1 MTSFIFKW
9 IGFWKKIWISFGKIS
24 NSKLYATQWYSWGKI
39 RWLLQLCEIGVGSY
53 NESSWKSF
61 ESALKPSFKFWVLNL
76 NFKLWHVGNISKTKP
91 DKYLIKSMRGANMT
105 LQKTSEET
113 MPKDLD
119 SNLKFIWIWKKN
131 RFLWSLGFAFGKMFK
146 WKGIFPWSFG
156 YIYTLYKIFI
166 DLVLFLF

>member
-76 NFKLWHVGNISKTKP
+76 NFKLWHVGNISKKLCLINTWSKVWEEQTWHS
-91 DKYLIKSMRGANMT
+91 KNIRGNNAKRFGFKSEIYL
-105 LQKTSEET
+105 
-113 MPKDLD
+113 
-119 SNLKFIWIWKKN
+119 NLKKK
-131 RFLWSLGFAFGKMFK
+131 
-146 WKGIFPWSFG
+146 
-156 YIYTLYKIFI
+156 
-166 DLVLFLF
+166 

>member
-76 NFKLWHVGNISKTKP
+76 NFKLWHVGNISKKLCLINTWSKVWEEQTWHS
-91 DKYLIKSMRGANMT
+91 KNIRGNSAKRFGFKSEIYL
-105 LQKTSEET
+105 
-113 MPKDLD
+113 
-119 SNLKFIWIWKKN
+119 NLKKIYFYEVWILPLEKCSSE
-131 RFLWSLGFAFGKMFK
+131 REFFR
-146 WKGIFPWSFG
+146 WSFG

-166 DLVLFLF
+166 DLVLFLL

>member
-105 LQKTSEET
+105 LQKYQR
-113 MPKDLD
+113 KQCQ
-119 SNLKFIWIWKKN
+119 KIWIQIWNLFEFEKKIDFYEVWILPLEKCSN
-131 RFLWSLGFAFGKMFK
+131 EREYSPDHLG
-146 WKGIFPWSFG
+146 I
-156 YIYTLYKIFI
+156 YIPYIKYL
-166 DLVLFLF
+166 